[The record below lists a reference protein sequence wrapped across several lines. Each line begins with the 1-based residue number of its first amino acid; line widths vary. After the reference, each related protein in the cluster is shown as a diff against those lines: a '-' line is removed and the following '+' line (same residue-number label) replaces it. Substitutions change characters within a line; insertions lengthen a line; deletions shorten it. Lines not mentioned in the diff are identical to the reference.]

1 MKKIL
6 FVVICLALMTG
17 CSISGFKSV
26 DTQRFASVISN
37 PEVQLVDVRTA
48 EEYAEGHIVGAINID
63 VQSPDF
69 AEKISV
75 LDKNRKVAVY
85 CRSGRRSKMAAEQ
98 LTAAGYKVIDLDGG
112 IQSWTGEIEK

>member
-1 MKKIL
+1 MRKIL
-6 FVVICLALMTG
+6 SVVFCLAIMAG

-26 DTQRFASVISN
+26 DTQRFASVVSD
-37 PEVQLVDVRTA
+37 PKVQLVDVRTA

-75 LDKNRKVAVY
+75 LDKSLRVAVY

-98 LTAAGYKVIDLDGG
+98 LAAAGYKVINLDGG
-112 IQSWTGEIEK
+112 IQAWSGEIEK

>member
-1 MKKIL
+1 MRKFL
-6 FVVICLALMTG
+6 SFVICLALMAG
-17 CSISGFKSV
+17 CSLSGFKSV
-26 DTQRFASVISN
+26 DTQRFASVTSN

-75 LDKNRKVAVY
+75 LDKSRRVAVY

>member
-1 MKKIL
+1 MRKIL
-6 FVVICLALMTG
+6 FVVICLALMAG

-26 DTQRFASVISN
+26 DTQQFEAVIADAT
-37 PEVQLVDVRTA
+37 VQLVDVRTA

-69 AEKISV
+69 AQKISA
-75 LDKNRKVAVY
+75 LDKSRKVAVY

>member
-1 MKKIL
+1 MRKIL
-6 FVVICLALMTG
+6 FVVICLALMAG
-17 CSISGFKSV
+17 CSINGFKSI

-69 AEKISV
+69 AQKISA
-75 LDKNRKVAVY
+75 LDKSRKVAVY

>member
-6 FVVICLALMTG
+6 FAALSMVVMAG
-17 CSISGFKSV
+17 CSVSGFRSV
-26 DTQRFASVISN
+26 DTQRFATIVAADN
-37 PEVQLVDVRTA
+37 VQLVDVRTA

-69 AEKISV
+69 AENISV
-75 LDKNRKVAVY
+75 LDKSRKVAVY